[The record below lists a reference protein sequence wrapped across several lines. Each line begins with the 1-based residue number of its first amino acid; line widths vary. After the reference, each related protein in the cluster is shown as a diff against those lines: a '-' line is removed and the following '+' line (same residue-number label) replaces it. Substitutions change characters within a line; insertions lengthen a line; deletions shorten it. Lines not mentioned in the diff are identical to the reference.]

1 MPLTDPNL
9 WNLIETWPLPHRIEM
24 DWQAVPARDCQSFEH
39 NLRKI
44 GDWTDESSLRITEA
58 YRRFLYLK
66 ALSGKTIKPPRWIDQ
81 AWHLHLSFLKNYRE
95 FEAAV
100 GRRILHGIGMN
111 RRERDEAYD
120 FGRSLW
126 CSEFDIPPKE
136 DIWPTLR
143 QLQRSRI
150 SAAIALLGFCLVVLT
165 GLTGVSERGSLG
177 QILFF
182 LGMTVCMVGLVSA
195 ARAQPEKVRRGE

>member
-1 MPLTDPNL
+1 
-9 WNLIETWPLPHRIEM
+9 M

-39 NLRKI
+39 NLRMI
-44 GDWTDESSLRITEA
+44 GDWTDESSLRIAEA

-95 FEAAV
+95 LEAAV

-120 FGRSLW
+120 LGRNLW
-126 CSEFDIPPKE
+126 CSEFDVPPEE
-136 DIWPTLR
+136 DIWPTRR
-143 QLQRSRI
+143 QLRRGRI
-150 SAAIALLGFCLVVLT
+150 AAGVAVAGFVLVVLT
-165 GLTGVSERGSLG
+165 VSYGGRTSGALFSVGTIVAIAGLTR
-177 QILFF
+177 
-182 LGMTVCMVGLVSA
+182 A
-195 ARAQPEKVRRGE
+195 AQVQPEMVRRGD